1 MTLSLIPKVRKKEEI
16 KAIVKVSAIY
26 DELEEIQKK
35 TPQEAHK
42 SIVSVLYT
50 QQNFIQKLVND
61 NSELWMQIQKYEQE
75 KELRLEENQH
85 GIPQSIVKRIW
96 DNKEDE
102 FWDTL

>member
-1 MTLSLIPKVRKKEEI
+1 MTSSLISELRKKEVTKEM
-16 KAIVKVSAIY
+16 AEVSAIY

-61 NSELWMQIQKYEQE
+61 NNELWILIQKYEQE
-75 KELRLEENQH
+75 KELQLEEHQL
-85 GIPQSIVKRIW
+85 GTPQSIVKRIW